1 MTAITEVPLLGR
13 LIEVDQKTFQTVFSS
28 NRDAFVVGISS
39 WGMLDYTYSKDPT
52 GKVLLAFPTLEI
64 PEPLPFLEPI
74 EGTINPK
81 P

>member
-28 NRDAFVVGISS
+28 NKDAFVVGISS

-52 GKVLLAFPTLEI
+52 GKVLLAFPTPRNSRTPALS
-64 PEPLPFLEPI
+64 
-74 EGTINPK
+74 GTHRGNNK